1 MTSEI
6 LVVTPLTNIL
16 SRIIILS
23 LFQNIV
29 SSKEDVIIIIL
40 QRLEENSGLVLPMAF
55 NVCDDIQDK

>member
-23 LFQNIV
+23 LFQDIV
-29 SSKEDVIIIIL
+29 SSKEDVIITIL
-40 QRLEENSGLVLPMAF
+40 QRLEENSGLDLPMAF

>member
-1 MTSEI
+1 MMSEI

-29 SSKEDVIIIIL
+29 SSKEDVIIVIL

>member
-1 MTSEI
+1 MSEI

-29 SSKEDVIIIIL
+29 SSKEDVIIVIL

>member
-29 SSKEDVIIIIL
+29 SSKEDVIIVIL